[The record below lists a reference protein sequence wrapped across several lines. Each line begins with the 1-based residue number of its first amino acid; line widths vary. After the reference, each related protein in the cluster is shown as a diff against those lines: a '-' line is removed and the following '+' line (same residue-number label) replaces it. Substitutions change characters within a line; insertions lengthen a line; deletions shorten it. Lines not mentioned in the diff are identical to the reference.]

1 MLTVRQFLNL
11 PPFREFKLVAG
22 EKGLD
27 NVISTVNIMDNP
39 DALDWFSPGEMLL
52 TSGYFFKDSREI
64 QDSIVSQLRS
74 INCPALCIKP
84 RRYLG
89 TIPQNMILLAE
100 KLNLPVIELPYGI
113 AFSKIS
119 SLVMEEISEKYD
131 VLNKKSLDIHEEFFN
146 ISLQGGALP
155 KICSSL
161 SGMLENPVVLLDR
174 YWNILHWTEL
184 PDDPFPLGEVL
195 DLRVNEPFVSAD
207 FTRTLPPEF
216 ENLQKPVARQ
226 VDIEGSMV
234 ECVIM
239 PVFISNVHYGFILVW
254 KTFRDLTDID
264 YIALENGAMA
274 FALERIRNA
283 ELERTKNRIR
293 RDFFDELLT
302 GKIQSNENLQYLCDL
317 HGINP
322 SLWYTPIVFNMDFSD
337 QERDTDLIERKR
349 SDDATIKSF
358 LHFIDSYARD
368 KDIILHSFSQ
378 NSQVIVLHGRKSGI
392 VPVNT
397 QEIKDL
403 ALELLASSK
412 EEPDVNSSGIAI
424 NAGIGRTSKSL
435 LDLSKSFIQ
444 AQEALRLAR
453 KASGPR
459 CVCHYEDF
467 VVHHFL
473 EENVSVMEMRKFFE
487 NALGPLF
494 DYDQKHGSELILT
507 LETWISHHFNVAEAA
522 RALFTHRNTLLYRM
536 ERISKVLQSDLKDP
550 EELLKF
556 QLSLKI
562 YRLLELGR

>member
-11 PPFREFKLVAG
+11 APFREFKLVAG
-22 EKGLD
+22 KSGLD

-64 QDSIVSQLRS
+64 QDSVVRQLRS

-89 TIPQNMILLAE
+89 NIPQNMILLADS
-100 KLNLPVIELPYGI
+100 LNLPVIELPYGI

-146 ISLQGGALP
+146 ISLHGGALP

-161 SGMLENPVVLLDR
+161 SAMLDNPIVLLDR

-184 PDDPFPLGEVL
+184 PDDPFPLGEAL

-207 FTRTLPPEF
+207 FTNTLPPEF

-226 VDIEGSMV
+226 IEVKGSMV

-239 PVFISNVHYGFILVW
+239 PVFISPVHYGFILVW

-274 FALERIRNA
+274 FALERIRNS

-302 GKIQSNENLQYLCDL
+302 GKIQSTENLQYLCDL

-322 SLWYTPIVFNMDFSD
+322 SLWYTPIVFNMDFTNS
-337 QERDTDLIERKR
+337 ERASDLIERKR
-349 SDDATIKSF
+349 SEDAKIKSF
-358 LHFIDSYARD
+358 LHFVESYSRE
-368 KDIILHSFSQ
+368 KGIILHCFSQ
-378 NSQVIVLHGRKSGI
+378 NSQVIVLHGMKSGI
-392 VPVNT
+392 IPVNT

-403 ALELLASSK
+403 ALDLVTSSK
-412 EEPDVNSSGIAI
+412 DTPGVSSGEITLR
-424 NAGIGRTSKSL
+424 AGIGRTSKNL

-459 CVCHYEDF
+459 CVCHFEDF

-473 EENVSVMEMRKFFE
+473 EENVSVMEMRKFFV

-507 LETWISHHFNVAEAA
+507 LETWISNQFNVAETA

-550 EELLKF
+550 DELLKF